1 MTTLQQF
8 LQGTPSALHSQKVIE
23 LLQSSHVK
31 HNPLL
36 FNHAVQYLRI
46 KAIKGDVG
54 AKVKLGTILDGQL
67 MTAAAAQGD
76 GDTTQWQEVLDKREA
91 ELWGQCIFDRW
102 LSSAITPC
110 LGLVESDLLA
120 RQKSN
125 STTNTSTGDDI
136 PSGDA
141 KSNDMNDND
150 NSNDGNNIRYFRLV
164 DTILELADSQDAA
177 ATTNDSSE
185 QTQQQQRQNT
195 GSSIKGDMCY
205 LIGLMRLKGAGLE
218 KDIQRAVDYFKKA
231 SALEHDGASYQL
243 AMMMEDHYRY
253 PELYDMDESVALYEK
268 MGGVSNGSATS
279 TSSALNQGSNGGIV
293 ALSGPDARALTKL
306 ARVYYEG
313 DHRGQSQDL
322 EKAYQYARKVAE
334 RNGEKYCQFM
344 VGDILLRK
352 NDIQQSL
359 FWLAQSGQQGFPLAI
374 EALARIYFE
383 GRPPMVKQDF
393 EIAREWCLKGDDIWP
408 SGLGYCQSCLGDM
421 YRQGLGVPKD
431 QMKSFE
437 YYQKAASQQDS
448 PQNYARY
455 MLGEMFYHGDGWIQ
469 NIPVAKDYYQIA
481 AQEQYEPARQRLLE
495 IESSEQLEMEQ
506 KSMPQQR
513 VPSKPW
519 KFLSLFGS
527 RRKASSNSLNYSP
540 TPLTTTSL

>member
-1 MTTLQQF
+1 
-8 LQGTPSALHSQKVIE
+8 
-23 LLQSSHVK
+23 
-31 HNPLL
+31 
-36 FNHAVQYLRI
+36 
-46 KAIKGDVG
+46 
-54 AKVKLGTILDGQL
+54 
-67 MTAAAAQGD
+67 MTAVAAQGD
-76 GDTTQWQEVLDKREA
+76 GDMTQWRNVLDKREA
-91 ELWGQCIFDRW
+91 DLWGQCMFDRW

-110 LGLVESDLLA
+110 LGLVESDLVA
-120 RQKSN
+120 RQKRTNNNNNTTASTSN
-125 STTNTSTGDDI
+125 DI
-136 PSGDA
+136 PGENT
-141 KSNDMNDND
+141 KCNDI
-150 NSNDGNNIRYFRLV
+150 SSIGNNIGYFRLV
-164 DTILELADSQDAA
+164 DTILVLADSQDT
-177 ATTNDSSE
+177 ATATNDSAE
-185 QTQQQQRQNT
+185 QTQQQRRQNI
-195 GSSIKGDMCY
+195 SSNIKGDMCY
-205 LIGLMRLKGAGLE
+205 LVGLMRLKGVGLE

-231 SALEHDGASYQL
+231 STLEHDGASYQL

-253 PELYDMDESVALYEK
+253 PELYNMDESVALYEK
-268 MGGVSNGSATS
+268 MVTGKKKKKGGVSNGSA
-279 TSSALNQGSNGGIV
+279 SAVNQGSSGIA

-334 RNGEKYCQFM
+334 SNGEKYCQFM

-383 GRPPMVKQDF
+383 GRPPMVKQDY

-506 KSMPQQR
+506 KSMPQER
-513 VPSKPW
+513 APSKPW

-527 RRKASSNSLNYSP
+527 RRKASRTSLSYSP